1 MVSMGRALLF
11 LDRLIL
17 AAADGRVR
25 QFPINAETLRERL
38 NINKQS
44 TKATAMNMYKLAP
57 QAE

>member
-1 MVSMGRALLF
+1 MVSMGRALFF

-25 QFPINAETLRERL
+25 QLPINAETLRERL
-38 NINKQS
+38 NINRQS
-44 TKATAMNMYKLAP
+44 HKATAMNMYKLAP